1 MKTIAKSIWLF
12 PFFFLLFSGMD
23 GNAQEVDERRQLDEQ
38 QKELRVK
45 IESLRREQDFLLF
58 RKEFYSSDSKYL
70 ILHIP
75 AGKGELRYKNRLIKS
90 FSFTP
95 SSESRVHAVP
105 VGAAAVTKKTENRG
119 KRHEIIFGTS
129 FIMKVKPKDARP
141 LPKDRAAP
149 PRLLVSKRDMQ
160 SLFYAVEE
168 GSKAYVLQ

>member
-1 MKTIAKSIWLF
+1 MRTISKFTWLL
-12 PFFFLLFSGMD
+12 PFLFLLLFGMV
-23 GNAQEVDERRQLDEQ
+23 GNAQEADERLKLDEQ
-38 QKELRVK
+38 QKGLRAKV
-45 IESLRREQDFLLF
+45 ESLKREQGFLLF
-58 RKEFYSSDSKYL
+58 RKEFYSADSKYL
-70 ILHIP
+70 ILFIP

-95 SSESRVHAVP
+95 SSEPRMRAVP
-105 VGAAAVTKKTENRG
+105 VGPAAVTKKVEDRG

-141 LPKDRAAP
+141 SLKDRAAP
-149 PRLLVSKRDMQ
+149 PRLFVSKRDMQ